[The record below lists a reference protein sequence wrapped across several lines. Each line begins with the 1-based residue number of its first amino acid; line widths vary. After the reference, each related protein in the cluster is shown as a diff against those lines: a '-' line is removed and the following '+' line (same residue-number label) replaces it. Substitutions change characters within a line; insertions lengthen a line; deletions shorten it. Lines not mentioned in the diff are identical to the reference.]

1 MLANQNGVCKICNK
15 PCKSGKSLAVDHCHE
30 TGRVRGLLCAKCNTN
45 LGRIE
50 AYLRDP
56 EPWDNYLHGY
66 TTSSFVVTQE
76 LSSNTE
82 RLQKKLNESSA
93 KNSQSSER
101 LCSQQ
106 INDLIERYKEPEQA
120 RQFLMG
126 AGIIDKNGDLM
137 PPYQNTS
144 T

>member
-1 MLANQNGVCKICNK
+1 MNQPN
-15 PCKSGKSLAVDHCHE
+15 
-30 TGRVRGLLCAKCNTN
+30 
-45 LGRIE
+45 
-50 AYLRDP
+50 
-56 EPWDNYLHGY
+56 
-66 TTSSFVVTQE
+66 
-76 LSSNTE
+76 SNTE
-82 RLQKKLNESSA
+82 KLQKQSKESSA

-120 RQFLMG
+120 RQFLME
-126 AGIIDKNGDLM
+126 AGIIDENGGLM